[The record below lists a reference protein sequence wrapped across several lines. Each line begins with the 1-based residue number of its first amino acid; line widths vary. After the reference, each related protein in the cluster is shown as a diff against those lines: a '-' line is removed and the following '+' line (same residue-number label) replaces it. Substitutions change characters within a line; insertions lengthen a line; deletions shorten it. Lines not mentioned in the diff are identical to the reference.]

1 MILGLTFSHDASA
14 AILHEDGRVF
24 SAVGEER
31 LSRKKNHI
39 GIPRLAIPYLLSGLP
54 SELKLS
60 KIIIGSHAN
69 MDREL
74 AIRLS
79 VSIKGNPSNPAS
91 TALQTYPGFHSK
103 NLQGS
108 GRSIIE
114 ESILELIPQSSR
126 EESIKFDWVNHH
138 DSHLGCALGLDQTG
152 ESLLFSFDGSGDG
165 ESAAIAVKRRENSDY
180 HVLARVPAADSLGGL
195 YSAITRRY
203 NFKASQHEGKITG
216 LAAYGQSSAAFDFLR
231 GHVSVVNGVPEIEY
245 VKDFK
250 KKLAVRALRHFGIGR
265 KALISLGE
273 IADLASS
280 RTSSYAD
287 LAWAVQKTLEESI
300 LEIITYWSDQQNISA
315 ANLAGGVFANVKLN
329 QRISE
334 LPSISEV
341 KVFPNMGDGGISVGG
356 VWSYLSKKSELSKEA
371 LYKNMFLAPN
381 EGLDQ
386 ITDRRGLV
394 IQENHN
400 YESHVI
406 EISKEISEGKL
417 VAIHQGDMEFGP
429 RALGNRSLIL
439 DARNEEIIG
448 RVNKRLN
455 RTEFMPF
462 APVVL
467 EQDFSQYFRTS
478 NQSLQPFWYMT
489 MTCDVLESRRSQI
502 PAVTH
507 IDGTARPQLV
517 SENSNPFLYRVMLAY
532 KDLTGCGVLVNTS
545 LNMHEEPINASI
557 NDSIKAL
564 RLGGIDV
571 LYTRSLRIELG

>member
-1 MILGLTFSHDASA
+1 
-14 AILHEDGRVF
+14 
-24 SAVGEER
+24 
-31 LSRKKNHI
+31 
-39 GIPRLAIPYLLSGLP
+39 
-54 SELKLS
+54 
-60 KIIIGSHAN
+60 
-69 MDREL
+69 
-74 AIRLS
+74 
-79 VSIKGNPSNPAS
+79 
-91 TALQTYPGFHSK
+91 
-103 NLQGS
+103 
-108 GRSIIE
+108 
-114 ESILELIPQSSR
+114 
-126 EESIKFDWVNHH
+126 
-138 DSHLGCALGLDQTG
+138 
-152 ESLLFSFDGSGDG
+152 
-165 ESAAIAVKRRENSDY
+165 
-180 HVLARVPAADSLGGL
+180 
-195 YSAITRRY
+195 
-203 NFKASQHEGKITG
+203 
-216 LAAYGQSSAAFDFLR
+216 
-231 GHVSVVNGVPEIEY
+231 VSVVNGVPEIEY

-250 KKLAVRALRHFGIGR
+250 KKLAVRALRHFGIGK

-280 RTSSYAD
+280 RTSNYAD

-300 LEIITYWSDQQNISA
+300 LEIITYWSNQQNIGA

-356 VWSYLSKKSELSKEA
+356 VWSYLSKKNELSNEA

-386 ITDRRGLV
+386 ITDHRGLL

-400 YESHVI
+400 YESHVS

-439 DARNEEIIG
+439 DAREQEIIG

-489 MTCDVLESRRSQI
+489 MTCDVLESRRSEI

-517 SENSNPFLYRVMLAY
+517 SVNSNPFLYRVMVAY

-571 LYTRSLRIELG
+571 LYTRNLRIELG